1 MGRFS
6 WEALVRPVELTKAN
20 FGSCS
25 SCGMLHR
32 TLRQDCV
39 HRFRGS
45 ITAPWAKVILGVA
58 PGTHLGETLGKK
70 MIETIAYQQKR

>member
-6 WEALVRPVELTKAN
+6 WEALVRPVELTKMN

-25 SCGMLHR
+25 RCGMLHR
-32 TLRQDCV
+32 TLRQDWV

-45 ITAPWAKVILGVA
+45 MTAPWANVILGVA
-58 PGTHLGETLGKK
+58 PGIPLCEMLD
-70 MIETIAYQQKR
+70 R